1 MVYAPMDDS
10 PTSEEKFKSK
20 QKRKLSKHLEN
31 EKDKTIKAKRKMH
44 AGEKELYE
52 PMVALS

>member
-10 PTSEEKFKSK
+10 PASEEKFKSK
-20 QKRKLSKHLEN
+20 KKRKLNIYSEN

-44 AGEKELYE
+44 MGEKELYE
-52 PMVALS
+52 PMIALS